1 MQKLLNEW
9 RAYIRENEKSQ
20 EEIDDENS
28 LTIKKVDQIA
38 DNFGVERVKRLGHGA
53 FGVVYEVIDPKT
65 GEKLAL
71 KIPNG
76 YVDDNESEIR
86 AYKAVS
92 KVRNKFGKYKKH
104 LPVIHKITDKAIL
117 MELLEP
123 VPPSVLYPAFFSG
136 PDKRADPKISKIL
149 SSDAGIR
156 KILKF
161 IQYEYENSGLGFV
174 YGLDDDKFKEIN
186 DKIKALKETNFI
198 DRVLWHYNK
207 SKVPNILEIDSNF
220 FLSKYKKMGVLDKM
234 IDLANSVAFAMAE
247 KVGSE
252 VLEDERIRSR
262 VKNSFRT
269 ALTDSFDASLFSIN
283 YLPKTSP
290 YYDKEMDA
298 QKRHFFKRG
307 VFQTAKDAKE
317 IAPEYYN
324 FMKAVEAF
332 KKAGLSVRDMH
343 TGNVMVRPR
352 TGDIVIVDLGLF
364 EIDRPESPNKENLL

>member
-1 MQKLLNEW
+1 MKKLL
-9 RAYIRENEKSQ
+9 ENFRKKSKLLV
-20 EEIDDENS
+20 ENS
-28 LTIKKVDQIA
+28 LTIEKVDQIA

-53 FGVVYEVIDPKT
+53 FGVVYEVLDPKT

-104 LPVIHKITDKAIL
+104 LPVIHKITDEAIL

-123 VPPSVLYPAFFSG
+123 VPPSVLFPAFSSG
-136 PDKRADPKISKIL
+136 PDKRSDPKIPKIL
-149 SSDAGIR
+149 SSEAGIR

-161 IQYEYENSGLGFV
+161 IQYEYENNGLGFV

-186 DKIKALKETNFI
+186 DKIKALEEKNFI
-198 DRVLWHYNK
+198 DKVLWHYNK
-207 SKVPNILEIDSNF
+207 PKVPNILEIDPNF
-220 FLSKYKKMGVLDKM
+220 FILKYKKMGVLAKM
-234 IDLANSVAFAMAE
+234 VDLANSVAFAMAE
-247 KVGSE
+247 IVGSE

-262 VKNSFRT
+262 VKNSFRN
-269 ALTDSFDASLFSIN
+269 ALTDSFEANLFSIN

-290 YYDKEMDA
+290 YYDREMDR
-298 QKRHFFKRG
+298 QKRSSDRRG

-332 KKAGLSVRDMH
+332 KKAGLSVRDLH
-343 TGNVMVRPR
+343 SGNVMVRPR

-364 EIDRPESPNKENLL
+364 EIERPESPNKENLL

>member
-9 RAYIRENEKSQ
+9 RAYIRENKKIQEK
-20 EEIDDENS
+20 IDDENS
-28 LTIKKVDQIA
+28 LTIEKVDQIA
-38 DNFGVERVKRLGHGA
+38 DDFGVERVKRLGHGA
-53 FGVVYEVIDPKT
+53 FGVVYEVLDPKT
-65 GEKLAL
+65 GQKLAL

-76 YVDDNESEIR
+76 YEDDNENEIK
-86 AYKAVS
+86 AYKAIS

-104 LPVIHKITDKAIL
+104 LPVVHKITDEAIL

-123 VPPSVLYPAFFSG
+123 VPPSVLFPAFSSG
-136 PDKRADPKISKIL
+136 PDRRSDSKIPKIL
-149 SSDAGIR
+149 SSEAGIR

-161 IQYEYENSGLGFV
+161 IQYEYENGGLGFV

-186 DKIKALKETNFI
+186 DKIKTLGKRNFI

-207 SKVPNILEIDSNF
+207 PKVENILKIDPYF
-220 FLSKYKKMGVLDKM
+220 FILKYEKMGVLAKM
-234 IDLANSVAFAMAE
+234 NDLANSIAFAMADIA
-247 KVGSE
+247 GSE

-262 VKNSFRT
+262 VKNSIRT
-269 ALTDSFDASLFSIN
+269 ALTNSFEANLFSIN

-290 YYDKEMDA
+290 YYDREMDR
-298 QKRHFFKRG
+298 QKRYSDKRG

-324 FMKAVEAF
+324 FMKAIEAF
-332 KKAGLSVRDMH
+332 KRRGISVRDMH
-343 TGNVMVRPR
+343 SGNVMVRPT

>member
-53 FGVVYEVIDPKT
+53 FGVVYEVLDPKT

-104 LPVIHKITDKAIL
+104 LPVIYKITDEAIL

-123 VPPSVLYPAFFSG
+123 VPPSVLFPAFSSG
-136 PDKRADPKISKIL
+136 PDKRSDSKIPKIL

-156 KILKF
+156 KILEF
-161 IQYEYENSGLGFV
+161 IQDEYKLSGLGFV
-174 YGLDDDKFKEIN
+174 YGLNDDKFKEIN
-186 DKIKALKETNFI
+186 DKIKALEEKNFI

-207 SKVPNILEIDSNF
+207 SKVPNILEIDPNF

-247 KVGSE
+247 IVGSE

-262 VKNSFRT
+262 VKNSFRN
-269 ALTDSFDASLFSIN
+269 ALTDSFEANLFLIN

-290 YYDKEMDA
+290 YYDREMDR
-298 QKRHFFKRG
+298 QKRFSDRRG

-332 KKAGLSVRDMH
+332 KKAGLSVRDLH
-343 TGNVMVRPR
+343 SGNVMVRPK

-364 EIDRPESPNKENLL
+364 EIGRPESPNKENLL

>member
-1 MQKLLNEW
+1 MKKLL
-9 RAYIRENEKSQ
+9 ENFRKKSKLLV
-20 EEIDDENS
+20 ESS
-28 LTIKKVDQIA
+28 LTIEKVDQIS
-38 DNFGVERVKRLGHGA
+38 DDFGVERVKRLGHGA
-53 FGVVYEVIDPKT
+53 FGVVYEVLDPKT
-65 GEKLAL
+65 GQKLAL

-76 YVDDNESEIR
+76 YVDDNENEIR

-104 LPVIHKITDKAIL
+104 LPVIHKITDEAIL

-123 VPPSVLYPAFFSG
+123 VPPSVLFPAFSSG
-136 PDKRADPKISKIL
+136 PDKRENPKIPKIL
-149 SSDAGIR
+149 SSEAGIR

-161 IQYEYENSGLGFV
+161 IQYEYENSGLGYV
-174 YGLDDDKFKEIN
+174 YGLNDDKFKEIN
-186 DKIKALKETNFI
+186 DKIKTLERTNFI

-207 SKVPNILEIDSNF
+207 PKVPNILEIDPYF
-220 FLSKYKKMGVLDKM
+220 FELKYEKMGVLAKM
-234 IDLANSVAFAMAE
+234 IDLANSIAFAMAE
-247 KVGSE
+247 IAGSE

-262 VKNSFRT
+262 VKNSARN
-269 ALTDSFDASLFSIN
+269 ALIDSFEANLFSIN

-290 YYDKEMDA
+290 YYDKEMDR
-298 QKRHFFKRG
+298 QKRYSDRRG

-332 KKAGLSVRDMH
+332 KKAGLSVRDLH
-343 TGNVMVRPR
+343 SGNVMVRPR
-352 TGDIVIVDLGLF
+352 TGEIVIVDLGLF

>member
-53 FGVVYEVIDPKT
+53 FGVVYEVLDPKT

-71 KIPNG
+71 KIPSG

-104 LPVIHKITDKAIL
+104 LPVIHKITDEAIL

-123 VPPSVLYPAFFSG
+123 VPPSVLFPAFSSG
-136 PDKRADPKISKIL
+136 PDKRSDSKIPKIL
-149 SSDAGIR
+149 SSEAGIR
-156 KILKF
+156 KILEF
-161 IQYEYENSGLGFV
+161 IQDEYKLSGLGFV
-174 YGLDDDKFKEIN
+174 YGLNDDKFKEIN
-186 DKIKALKETNFI
+186 NKIKALKEKNFI

-207 SKVPNILEIDSNF
+207 SKVPNILEIDPNF

-247 KVGSE
+247 IVGSE

-262 VKNSFRT
+262 VKNSFRN
-269 ALTDSFDASLFSIN
+269 ALTDSFEANLFSIN

-290 YYDKEMDA
+290 YYDREMDR
-298 QKRHFFKRG
+298 QKRFSDRRG

-332 KKAGLSVRDMH
+332 KKAGLSVRDLH
-343 TGNVMVRPR
+343 SGNVMVRPK